1 MKIPSPKPYGVAL
14 DAFCR
19 PELLTKDREHY
30 AAEHER
36 IFGPPKAKPGHY
48 SYRYVG
54 GKRIEIPNPSTCPAI
69 LNEIGIMAHKIDVT
83 FIKTGL
89 KVGQTMKGP
98 CGSTIGRF
106 Q

>member
-1 MKIPSPKPYGVAL
+1 VKVPSPLPYGVNYSAL
-14 DAFCR
+14 CR
-19 PELLTKDREHY
+19 PGLLTKDTAHY

-54 GKRIEIPNPSTCPAI
+54 GKRIEIPNPSTCPPI
-69 LNEIGIMAHKIDVT
+69 LNEIGIKAQKIDVT

-89 KVGQTMKGP
+89 KVGETMKGP